1 MCMYFKTNKHTSIM
15 SAPNSMLPRDSSWW
29 QDIREFRRLT
39 EQIVGADKNLI
50 GVLDK
55 NIADNR
61 LKIQAMQ
68 DSVDAM
74 RLICEPIGVDMPT
87 DLYKEVARINEFV
100 EKNGGIEN
108 IISEVKAF
116 DETDLNSIRSRYRRM
131 LAQKGYFPEHAHLV
145 DWDLLQGRGETGD
158 ARIRGFSVVK
168 MMGSC
173 ESSIRN
179 PDADPSKL
187 HMQLALFGSKTET
200 TRLYE
205 IDVPGALKHVNTPA
219 KARQALET
227 VMEASNVKLLYD
239 NDKAAAGGVDFDIYE
254 ESLRDD
260 TERLLRFYTPD
271 FDTALLPDGAKTRGK
286 RRDYSNDGKGSKRA
300 KNE

>member
-1 MCMYFKTNKHTSIM
+1 M
-15 SAPNSMLPRDSSWW
+15 SA
-29 QDIREFRRLT
+29 
-39 EQIVGADKNLI
+39 DKI
-50 GVLDK
+50 TMVSLDK
-55 NIADNR
+55 TISDNK

-74 RLICEPIGVDMPT
+74 RLICEPIGVDAPT

-116 DETDLNSIRSRYRRM
+116 DETDLNSIRSRYRRT
-131 LAQKGYFPEHAHLV
+131 LAQKNYFPEHSYLV
-145 DWDLLQGRGETGD
+145 DWDMLQGRGETGD
-158 ARIRGFSVVK
+158 NRIRGFSVVK

-187 HMQLALFGSKTET
+187 HLQLALFGSKTET

-205 IDVPGALKHVNTPA
+205 VDVPGALLHLDTPE
-219 KARQALET
+219 KARSALEK
-227 VMEASNVKLLYD
+227 VMEKSNVKLLYD
-239 NDKAAAGGVDFDIYE
+239 NDKAAAGGVDFETYE
-254 ESLRDD
+254 ESLRND
-260 TERLLRFYTPD
+260 TERLLRFHTPN
-271 FDTALLPDGAKTRGK
+271 FDTALLSDGAKTRGK
-286 RRDYSNDGKGSKRA
+286 RKDYANDGRGVGRKRSKT
-300 KNE
+300 EQ